1 MTTNDWREEFREY
14 FDKTL
19 KPKKPTIGGLDREI
33 CINFIANLLKERDLS
48 LIAEL
53 EDALRSCKN
62 LIRIQNEPQ
71 SNQYSHLKAHTLSII
86 SNLRERIQ

>member
-1 MTTNDWREEFREY
+1 MTTNDWEKRI
-14 FDKTL
+14 K
-19 KPKKPTIGGLDREI
+19 EI
-33 CINFIANLLKERDLS
+33 CTYSADEGTSGYLLSEKQFQQVFSVLRQRDLS